1 MRRGDATTEQQAV
14 RMEKLL
20 ALVISTAS
28 ARGTQTPRSKERL
41 SVPDH
46 FRHSVGVRNGGF
58 MRGFFIAVGVLSWV
72 WAISLLWIFSEEG
85 GTVRF
90 VAAGV
95 YAIVAMVAL
104 GFERILK
111 TLEDIRDRTPHKVL

>member
-1 MRRGDATTEQQAV
+1 
-14 RMEKLL
+14 
-20 ALVISTAS
+20 
-28 ARGTQTPRSKERL
+28 
-41 SVPDH
+41 
-46 FRHSVGVRNGGF
+46 
-58 MRGFFIAVGVLSWV
+58 MRGFFIAVGVLSWI
-72 WAISLLWIFSEEG
+72 WALSLLWIFSAEG

-111 TLEDIRDRTPHKVL
+111 TLEDIRDRTPHQVM